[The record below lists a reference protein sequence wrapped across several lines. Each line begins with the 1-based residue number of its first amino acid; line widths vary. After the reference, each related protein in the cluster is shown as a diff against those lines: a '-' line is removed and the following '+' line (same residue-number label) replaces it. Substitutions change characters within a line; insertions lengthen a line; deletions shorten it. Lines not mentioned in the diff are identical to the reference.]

1 MMTKKRWR
9 ERQAASRAITSTA
22 KRRQHPDDRLRLLL
36 DGDRDEG
43 PGRPAMGAEES
54 VQQPR

>member
-9 ERQAASRAITSTA
+9 ERQAASRLTTSTA
-22 KRRQHPDDRLRLLL
+22 KRRQHPDERLRLLL

-43 PGRPAMGAEES
+43 PGRPVMGAEES
-54 VQQPR
+54 VQPR